1 MCVTKMFKDKFP
13 GKNNNND
20 LEWTKDIGLVWTKS
34 VLVANLQPND
44 RRSAGTSLT
53 LEGLKKQQPT
63 NTTLNHSLLF
73 LPTQTEPYRKEPVQ
87 KLSRDASDL
96 PTRFMIH
103 ILSASTQEENS
114 SSENRPC
121 IKACHFNTNHTGVL
135 PQNVSAAEI
144 FRTPWE
150 LTHIYL
156 IFYIY

>member
-1 MCVTKMFKDKFP
+1 MDLFSAAFPSNPPSVDRKRSLEQRLEIYTFTLRQIHVCVTKMFKDKFP

-96 PTRFMIH
+96 PTRFMDPH
-103 ILSASTQEENS
+103 PLCLHSG
-114 SSENRPC
+114 R
-121 IKACHFNTNHTGVL
+121 K
-135 PQNVSAAEI
+135 
-144 FRTPWE
+144 
-150 LTHIYL
+150 
-156 IFYIY
+156 